1 MMHMQQRDI
10 NYHIILCITTETPP
24 VGQNQNTAIIT
35 SSVIAYITSS
45 VLIFIIGCVCG
56 WVGHKHRTKGL
67 DKNISPQAAPVYE
80 DIQPSAS
87 MPRDP
92 RENSKVAFELKEN
105 VAYGPVPVLESGSFS
120 QILGDEGTIYVQI

>member
-10 NYHIILCITTETPP
+10 DYHIISCITTETPP

-45 VLIFIIGCVCG
+45 VLIFIIGCACG
-56 WVGHKHRTKGL
+56 WIGHKHRAKGL
-67 DKNISPQAAPVYE
+67 DNPQAAPVYE
-80 DIQPSAS
+80 DIQPSMS

-92 RENSKVAFELKEN
+92 QEKVTFELKEN
-105 VAYGPVPVLESGSFS
+105 VAYGPVPMQS
-120 QILGDEGTIYVQI
+120 T